1 MVAIDRSMGLI
12 RDELDRLVQLRREF
26 HQHPEIAYQERWTAG
41 RIRTELDRLGIQH
54 LDGLGGG
61 TGTLAHIPGRS
72 ARAVGLRADIDA
84 LPMDDAGTQ
93 AWRSRTPGR
102 AHACGHDGHITV
114 LLGAAA
120 VLKRLAGQD
129 ALPHPVTLIFQP
141 AEEGGNGGERMVA
154 DGCLN
159 GSRLGSPV
167 AALFALHGWPSLP
180 VGKVASRP
188 GPMLAA
194 ADAFRI
200 RVHGVGGHAAWP
212 HLARDPVLGAAAIV
226 QTLQALVAREVDP
239 QQAAVVTVGSIHAG
253 EAFNVIPASA
263 EMLGTIRTFRED
275 VRHHLRTRLQACV
288 EHTAAALGLR
298 AEVDFLPSTPATV
311 NHAGAFEH
319 FERVARSALG
329 TEAVTDFG
337 PPVMGAEDFAF
348 YGAHVPAC
356 FLALGLDQP
365 QRPCPP
371 LHDPTFDFNDAALA
385 TGVQIMV
392 ALAQSNVEAIR

>member
-1 MVAIDRSMGLI
+1 
-12 RDELDRLVQLRREF
+12 
-26 HQHPEIAYQERWTAG
+26 
-41 RIRTELDRLGIQH
+41 
-54 LDGLGGG
+54 
-61 TGTLAHIPGRS
+61 
-72 ARAVGLRADIDA
+72 
-84 LPMDDAGTQ
+84 
-93 AWRSRTPGR
+93 
-102 AHACGHDGHITV
+102 
-114 LLGAAA
+114 
-120 VLKRLAGQD
+120 
-129 ALPHPVTLIFQP
+129 
-141 AEEGGNGGERMVA
+141 
-154 DGCLN
+154 
-159 GSRLGSPV
+159 
-167 AALFALHGWPSLP
+167 
-180 VGKVASRP
+180 
-188 GPMLAA
+188 
-194 ADAFRI
+194 
-200 RVHGVGGHAAWP
+200 
-212 HLARDPVLGAAAIV
+212 
-226 QTLQALVAREVDP
+226 
-239 QQAAVVTVGSIHAG
+239 
-253 EAFNVIPASA
+253 VIPERA